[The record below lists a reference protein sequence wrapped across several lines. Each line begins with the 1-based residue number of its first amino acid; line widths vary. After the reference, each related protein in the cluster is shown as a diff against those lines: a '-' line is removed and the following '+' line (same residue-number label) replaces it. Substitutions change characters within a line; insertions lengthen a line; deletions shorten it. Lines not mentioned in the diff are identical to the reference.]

1 MKTTTPLKD
10 NLYMAWTIASKDI
23 VDALKN
29 KTTLVNIILMAGIV
43 IFFYWTSTPRPFD
56 KRIDVAL
63 YDEGTSSLT
72 YDTAELG
79 DGYSFRFSRASSIQE
94 MEMIMGYKQ
103 LGVVIPADF
112 DQVLASGGEPTL
124 TGYILW
130 VHRADAADLE
140 EKYAQKFTEL
150 FGQTVHLS
158 IGENFIVP
166 QPDVETS
173 TVYFTILYATL
184 WMALT
189 IVPHL
194 MIEEKRT
201 RTMEA
206 LLISP
211 ASAGQVV
218 MGKALAG
225 LFYVLLSGG
234 LFFAL
239 NWANVTNWSLATIS
253 FLLVSLFSVGL
264 ALVVGSIVKT
274 AQQLSIWMIP
284 IVVIF
289 LIPGFFANE
298 PFLAPSL
305 KTIFKWIPTTAMIQ
319 LTKFSFSS
327 SAPPAQLLTNLAIAL
342 VGIGLVYAVVV
353 WQVRRSD
360 R

>member
-1 MKTTTPLKD
+1 MKTTTTLRD
-10 NLYMAWTIASKDI
+10 YLYMAWTIASKDI

-29 KTTLVNIILMAGIV
+29 KTTRVNIILMAGIV
-43 IFFYWTSTPRPFD
+43 IFFYWSSTPRPLD
-56 KRIDVAL
+56 KRIDVAI
-63 YDEGTSSLT
+63 YDEGASSLT

-94 MEMIMGYKQ
+94 MERIMGYKQ

-112 DQVLASGGEPTL
+112 DQVLAAGGEPTL

-130 VHRADAADLE
+130 VHRANAAEFE

-150 FGQTVHLS
+150 LGQTVHLS

-234 LFFAL
+234 LYFIL
-239 NWANVTNWSLATIS
+239 NWANVTNWSLAIIS
-253 FLLVSLFSVGL
+253 FLLTSLFSIGL
-264 ALVVGSIVKT
+264 ALVMGSIVKT

-284 IVVIF
+284 VVVLF

-305 KTIFKWIPTTAMIQ
+305 KAIFKWIPTTAMTQ
-319 LTKFSFSS
+319 LTRFSFSS